1 MSLSGPLKIAAVL
14 VGLLLAGAPP
24 AAALAQDAAPAAPAV
39 RAVPPAE
46 GAGPALWVV
55 RDADSVLYLFG
66 TMHLLRPT
74 TAWGSDRVDQAFAA
88 ASQLIIEVAAP
99 ADQSVLLPI
108 IREHG
113 LSPGRPLSGL
123 LTAEEW
129 TALDAAARAIGSSAA
144 NMEPMRPWLAGV
156 TVQTASILRAGY
168 ATESGVEPILRARAE
183 AAGMA
188 VSGFETPDE
197 QIRML
202 AGFPEEGQLAFLRR
216 SLAAF
221 DAAQT
226 DVDRMV
232 EAWAA
237 GDVEALRAVAVDPL
251 RATPALYDALLVR
264 RNTRWA
270 DQIQT
275 LLEGSGTAFIAVGAM
290 HLAGDDS
297 VQAILF
303 RRGVPVETAP

>member
-1 MSLSGPLKIAAVL
+1 MSPSRPLKIAAAL
-14 VGLLLAGAPP
+14 LGLLVAAPSPAAARVQDAAAPVRAAPP
-24 AAALAQDAAPAAPAV
+24 AQ
-39 RAVPPAE
+39 
-46 GAGPALWVV
+46 GTGPALWIV

-88 ASQLIIEVAAP
+88 ASQLILEVAAP
-99 ADQSVLLPI
+99 ADQSVLMPL
-108 IREHG
+108 IRQHG
-113 LSPGRPLSGL
+113 LSPDRPLADL
-123 LTAEEW
+123 LTAGEL
-129 TALDAAARAIGSSAA
+129 TALDAVARTIGTSAD
-144 NMEPMRPWLAGV
+144 NMAPMRPWLAGV
-156 TVQTASILRAGY
+156 TVQSASIQRAGY
-168 ATESGVEPILRARAE
+168 APESGVEPIFKARAE
-183 AAGMA
+183 ARGMA

-202 AGFPEEGQLAFLRR
+202 AGFPEEGQVAFLRR
-216 SLAAF
+216 ALDAF
-221 DAAQT
+221 DNAPT
-226 DVDRMV
+226 DVDLMV

-237 GDVEALRAVAVDPL
+237 GDVDALRAVAVDPL
-251 RATPALYDALLVR
+251 RATPLLYDALLVR

-290 HLAGDDS
+290 HLTGDDS
-297 VQAILF
+297 VQAILV

>member
-1 MSLSGPLKIAAVL
+1 MSPSRPLKIAAAL
-14 VGLLLAGAPP
+14 VGLLVASAAP
-24 AAALAQDAAPAAPAV
+24 AAAQDAAAPI
-39 RAVPPAE
+39 RAVPPAQ

-74 TAWGSDRVDQAFAA
+74 TAWGSDRVDRAFTS
-88 ASQLIIEVAAP
+88 ASQLILEVAVP
-99 ADQSVLLPI
+99 TDQGVLMPL
-108 IREHG
+108 IRQHG
-113 LSPGRPLSGL
+113 LSPERPLTGL
-123 LTAEEW
+123 LTAEEQA
-129 TALDAAARAIGSSAA
+129 ALDGVARTIGSSAEA
-144 NMEPMRPWLAGV
+144 MAPMRPWLAGV
-156 TVQTASILRAGY
+156 TVQSASIQRAGY
-168 ATESGVEPILRARAE
+168 AAESGVEPIFKARAE
-183 AAGMA
+183 ARGMT

-202 AGFPEEGQLAFLRR
+202 AGFPEEGQVAFLRR
-216 SLAAF
+216 ALDAF
-221 DAAQT
+221 GSAQT
-226 DVDRMV
+226 DVDLMV

-237 GDVEALRAVAVDPL
+237 GDVDALRAVAVDPL
-251 RATPALYDALLVR
+251 LATPLLYDALLVR

-275 LLEGSGTAFIAVGAM
+275 LLEGSGTVFVAVGAM

-297 VQAILF
+297 VQAILV